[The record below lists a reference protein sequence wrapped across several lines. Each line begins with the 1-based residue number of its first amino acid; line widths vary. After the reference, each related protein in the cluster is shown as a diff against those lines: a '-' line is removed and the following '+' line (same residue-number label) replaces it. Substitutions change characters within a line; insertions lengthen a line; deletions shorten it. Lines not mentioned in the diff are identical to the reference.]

1 MPITV
6 QYGPAS
12 LMGTLATRAGE
23 ARGQQIQHQWD
34 MDSARLSLQ
43 ARAQANQKRAQD
55 RAFQL
60 QMATADKMLA
70 ARLKTPAADHMRTQ
84 ADVARAEQQKVKD
97 QLDKLAASGSITPEV
112 YQKSIFGLLSG
123 NKALITELLKPVK
136 PAVEKPNISRAQ
148 EVDIIRKPFQERRE
162 VLGREISDP
171 ITSKKRKTELQK
183 RMQDQFD
190 KEATAVSKWREE
202 GPSMYEAAPRQ
213 APRTGG
219 GSVSFT
225 PEMSASEQNILRFA
239 RGLAGEAS
247 SKIGGDQPVTQSFG
261 SPAPPVVVRSD
272 EDYAKLPSGE
282 NIQFIGPDGVLREKP

>member
-1 MPITV
+1 MPINI

-12 LMGTLATRAGE
+12 LTGALAYKAGKG
-23 ARGQQIQHQWD
+23 AAAQADRQYLLQLQASAQRDQQIYN
-34 MDSARLSLQ
+34 A
-43 ARAQANQKRAQD
+43 KRAQD

-123 NKALITELLKPVK
+123 NKALITELLKPAK
-136 PAVEKPNISRAQ
+136 PLVEKPHISRAQ

-183 RMQDQFD
+183 RMQEQFD
-190 KEATAVSKWREE
+190 KEATAVSQWREK
-202 GPSMYEAAPRQ
+202 GPSMYETAPAQMPQ
-213 APRTGG
+213 A
-219 GSVSFT
+219 GSGTISFT
-225 PEMSASEQNILRFA
+225 PERSASEQNILRFA
-239 RGLAGEAS
+239 RGLAGESS
-247 SKIGGDQPVTQSFG
+247 SKIGGDQPVTRSFG
-261 SPAPPVVVRSD
+261 TPAPPVAIQSN
-272 EDYAKLPSGE
+272 EDYMKLPPGTR
-282 NIQFIGPDGVLREKP
+282 FIGPDGVLREKP